1 MPGSAGKRH
10 TPARL
15 RSFTPIPY
23 ADDTTHPL
31 RRRWLGTTS
40 YWVAQACGWG
50 LLGVSLAFSA
60 LYSDPPSKNLK
71 LDLLLTGGG
80 LVVGTLVTHLVRI
93 LLLVLRRRQPSWT
106 TLVGVLIPISVA
118 AAVALVN
125 PVFAAGAHCATTTED
140 LEKTTVGSYLST
152 IFLFALLIGVWV
164 SLYLGYQHYSRARQA
179 VIEQLKLDAAVKE
192 AELRALRSQINP
204 HFLFNSLNCLRALI
218 PRELSRPRD
227 AVTLLADLLRASLTL
242 GQTHLIPLSKEL
254 EMAENYLALEQL
266 RFESRLRIHRR
277 ISGPSAARLV
287 PPFLVQTLIENAI
300 KFGVAQF
307 DEGSD
312 VALTAS
318 VDDARNLVISVE
330 NDGRLDC
337 ATSGTGVGLRNARA
351 RLALL
356 FGPAATLTLEQRGD
370 RVVAVATIPPEP
382 LPLSA

>member
-1 MPGSAGKRH
+1 M
-10 TPARL
+10 
-15 RSFTPIPY
+15 
-23 ADDTTHPL
+23 
-31 RRRWLGTTS
+31 
-40 YWVAQACGWG
+40 
-50 LLGVSLAFSA
+50 SLAFSA

-106 TLVGVLIPISVA
+106 TLVGVLIPICVA

-277 ISGPSAARLV
+277 ISEPSAARLV